1 MRIDERIAGGGEPAF
16 SFEFFPPK
24 TPDGEAKLID
34 FGVAQ
39 TAGTPQEGADSA
51 GDGAYL
57 APEQL
62 CGEPIGPATDVFAL
76 GCLAYELHQSTTD
89 PAEFMFYERWSSDAA
104 LAAHAASTEP
114 HRALLRQQLGEL
126 AEGRPAVTRW
136 RRVNGA

>member
-1 MRIDERIAGGGEPAF
+1 MSVDQNPDTVIVIAAIRVRPGAEARARDVLEQAVAPTLEEP
-16 SFEFFPPK
+16 
-24 TPDGEAKLID
+24 
-34 FGVAQ
+34 
-39 TAGTPQEGADSA
+39 
-51 GDGAYL
+51 
-57 APEQL
+57 
-62 CGEPIGPATDVFAL
+62 

-89 PAEFMFYERWSSDAA
+89 PAEFMFYERWSSGAA